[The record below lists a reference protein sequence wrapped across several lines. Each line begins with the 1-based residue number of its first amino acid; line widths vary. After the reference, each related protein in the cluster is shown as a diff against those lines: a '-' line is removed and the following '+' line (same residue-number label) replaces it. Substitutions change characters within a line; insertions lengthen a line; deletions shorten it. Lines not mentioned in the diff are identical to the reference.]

1 MLNMNSPT
9 VQAMLNNTP
18 QGFGNMQMPGYY
30 GNSPTVITT
39 QTVPQTQQP
48 QQQSMPF
55 PSPKEML
62 MQGGQQMIYQPTN
75 FTQPRNI
82 VGGYNPGYQS
92 AFGDYYNPYMGYGY
106 SGYGYGY
113 GFNNPYYQQPMDDDA
128 RERLEAANYNNSTY
142 DEQLEDDEK
151 LFKSISRIVSKNI
164 GRTEEEAA
172 ECEKRFEKYDKYAQT
187 QPVYNK
193 KPLRF
198 LSVNVTRGDEVLA
211 AMEAVD
217 VDVYRR
223 EDYKRC
229 GYQAEYMK
237 TRNAINEANIIHY
250 RNQLYERAPE
260 RAFDNVGLL
269 DFLNNGAGVVLA
281 HDMSREIYEQGL
293 KRTAQAYN
301 KDNFRER
308 LLKNNGLKSRSQRS
322 AIERFAGRY
331 GVMPDGRP
339 VSPGHDPA
347 VASSFSYDPNTG
359 QYSVTAPNFMRDRL
373 ELARQSFIRS
383 LDEP

>member
-18 QGFGNMQMPGYY
+18 QGFGNMSGGYY

-39 QTVPQTQQP
+39 QTVPQPQVQQQP
-48 QQQSMPF
+48 SMPF

-62 MQGGQQMIYQPTN
+62 AQGGQQMVYQPTN
-75 FTQPRNI
+75 FAQPRNI
-82 VGGYNPGYQS
+82 VGGYNPGYNA

-106 SGYGYGY
+106 SGYGY

-128 RERLEAANYNNSTY
+128 RERMEAAMYNNSTY
-142 DEQLEDDEK
+142 DEQLQDDET
-151 LFKSISRIVSKNI
+151 LLMSISRIVSKNMD
-164 GRTEEEAA
+164 RTEEEAT
-172 ECEKRFEKYDKYAQT
+172 ECADKFKRYDKYAQT

-193 KPLRF
+193 KPMKF
-198 LSVNVTRGDEVLA
+198 LSVNVTRGEEVLA
-211 AMEAVD
+211 AMTAVD
-217 VDVYRR
+217 VDIYKR

-229 GYQAEYMK
+229 GYQAEYM
-237 TRNAINEANIIHY
+237 RARHEMNEVNMIHY

-269 DFLNNGAGVVLA
+269 DFLNNGAGVILA

-301 KDNFRER
+301 KDNFRDS
-308 LLKNNGLKSRSQRS
+308 LLKKNGLKSRSQRS

-373 ELARQSFIRS
+373 EAARQSFIRS
-383 LDEP
+383 IDES

>member
-18 QGFGNMQMPGYY
+18 EGFGNIPGYY
-30 GNSPTVITT
+30 GSSPSVVTT
-39 QTVPQTQQP
+39 QMAPQTLS
-48 QQQSMPF
+48 QQQSSPF

-62 MQGGQQMIYQPTN
+62 MQGGQQMIYHPTN
-75 FTQPRNI
+75 FSQPRNI

-106 SGYGYGY
+106 SGYNYGY
-113 GFNNPYYQQPMDDDA
+113 NPFYQQPMDEDA
-128 RERLEAANYNNSTY
+128 RERLEAANFNNSTY
-142 DEQLEDDEK
+142 DDQLRDDEK
-151 LFKSISRIVSKNI
+151 LFKSLSRIVSKNI
-164 GRTEEEAA
+164 GRTEEEAE
-172 ECEKRFEKYDKYAQT
+172 ECEKKFSIYDKYAQT
-187 QPVYNK
+187 KTVNNYRK
-193 KPLRF
+193 KPMKF
-198 LSVNVTRGDEVLA
+198 LSVNVTRGDEVLV

-217 VDVYRR
+217 IDI
-223 EDYKRC
+223 YKRDEFIRC
-229 GYQAEYMK
+229 GYQAEAMK
-237 TRNAINEANIIHY
+237 IQSSINEANIIHY

-281 HDMSREIYEQGL
+281 HDMSREIYEQSL
-293 KRTAQAYN
+293 RRTSQIYD
-301 KDNFRER
+301 KDSFRER
-308 LLKNNGLKSRSQRS
+308 LLKNNGLKSKSQRS

-339 VSPGHDPA
+339 VSPGHDPS

-373 ELARQSFIRS
+373 ELARRSFLRS
-383 LDEP
+383 IDEQ

>member
-18 QGFGNMQMPGYY
+18 QGFGNMPGYY
-30 GNSPTVITT
+30 GSSPTVTT
-39 QTVPQTQQP
+39 QMVQQTP

-62 MQGGQQMIYQPTN
+62 MQGGQQMIYQPTT
-75 FTQPRNI
+75 FAQPRNI
-82 VGGYNPGYQS
+82 VGGYNPGYQA
-92 AFGDYYNPYMGYGY
+92 AFGDYYNPYMGYGM
-106 SGYGYGY
+106 
-113 GFNNPYYQQPMDDDA
+113 NPMYQQPMDDDA
-128 RERLEAANYNNSTY
+128 RERLEAANFNRSTY
-142 DEQLEDDEK
+142 DEQLADDEN
-151 LFKSISRIVSKNI
+151 LYKSISRLVSKNI

-172 ECEKRFEKYDKYAQT
+172 ECERKFEKYNKYEQS
-187 QPVYNK
+187 QPEFGR
-193 KPLRF
+193 KPMRF
-198 LSVNVTRGDEVLA
+198 LSVEVTKGDEVLV

-217 VDVYRR
+217 VDVYKR

-229 GYQAEYMK
+229 SYQAEYMK

-293 KRTAQAYN
+293 KRTAQAYD

-308 LLKNNGLKSRSQRS
+308 LLKNNGFKTRSQRS

-347 VASSFSYDPNTG
+347 VASSFSYDPKTG

-383 LDEP
+383 LDES

>member
-18 QGFGNMQMPGYY
+18 QGFGNMPGYY
-30 GNSPTVITT
+30 GSSPTVITT
-39 QTVPQTQQP
+39 QTVAQP
-48 QQQSMPF
+48 QQQQPQGMPF

-62 MQGGQQMIYQPTN
+62 MQGGQQMIYQPTT
-75 FTQPRNI
+75 FAPPRNI
-82 VGGYNPGYQS
+82 VGGYNPGYQA

-106 SGYGYGY
+106 SGYGYG
-113 GFNNPYYQQPMDDDA
+113 FNNPLYMQPMDDDA

-142 DEQLEDDEK
+142 DEQLDDDEK
-151 LFKSISRIVSKNI
+151 LFKSISRIVSKNVS
-164 GRTEEEAA
+164 RTEEEAA
-172 ECEKRFEKYDKYAQT
+172 ECEKRFDRYDKYARS

-193 KPLRF
+193 KPMRF
-198 LSVNVTRGDEVLA
+198 LSVSVTRGDEVLA

-217 VDVYRR
+217 VDVYKR

-229 GYQAEYMK
+229 CYQAEYMK
-237 TRNAINEANIIHY
+237 TRNAINEANMIHY

-260 RAFDNVGLL
+260 RAFDNMDLL

-301 KDNFRER
+301 KDTFREN
-308 LLKNNGLKSRSQRS
+308 LLKKNGIRTRAQRS
-322 AIERFAGRY
+322 AVERFAGRY